1 MVEQEEDW
9 DNNGKSSAGF
19 QDPKTEVIK
28 DYSRS
33 AAKTEKKTKEKD
45 EPSSTIED
53 ILKTKPLS
61 YLSDVPLRITAELS
75 RARIT
80 MRDLLGYKKSS
91 IIQLEKLA
99 GEPMD
104 ILINDEYV
112 AKGEVVVVNDKYAVR
127 LTDLIEKMEV
137 LNREYNENIT

>member
-53 ILKTKPLS
+53 ILKNICRALHLDFKDELKDYKN
-61 YLSDVPLRITAELS
+61 YLEN
-75 RARIT
+75 
-80 MRDLLGYKKSS
+80 G
-91 IIQLEKLA
+91 
-99 GEPMD
+99 
-104 ILINDEYV
+104 
-112 AKGEVVVVNDKYAVR
+112 
-127 LTDLIEKMEV
+127 
-137 LNREYNENIT
+137 NRK